1 MTLRRALAAGLVAGL
16 VAAMSVTARAAEP
29 IRREQLTNGLTILV
43 RENPTVPVVAASV
56 MVRVGSRWEREGN
69 TGITNLLQQV
79 MVKGTRSR
87 TALQIAEEA
96 EDIGGSISGSG
107 DIDTSEIRG
116 VALSRHWRR
125 LLELLADVSL
135 RPTLPDREI
144 EGERRSVQSAL
155 KSRADQPFQRAYD
168 AAMER
173 VYGSHAYAL
182 PALGRG
188 TAVARLD
195 RATLLD
201 HYRTFY
207 RAGRTIVSVS
217 GDVSAS
223 EVIAEIR
230 LLFADM
236 SGGDGAVAERGAAP
250 TSAAGRELVTY
261 PAAQAQIMVAYLG
274 PSIAHKDYA
283 AVKVLSV
290 ALGGGMAGRL
300 FTELRDKQGLA
311 YSTGA
316 MNPSRVEPSVLV
328 AYLGTA
334 PTNADRA
341 EEGMLRELGRI
352 AQERVSPEE
361 LARAKSYL
369 LGQFNLDRRTNARLA
384 WYQAFFEAAGVGYDF
399 APRYVRAVEAVTAD
413 DLLRVAQTYLSRPT
427 VVSLRPAAR

>member
-1 MTLRRALAAGLVAGL
+1 MRRGALVVLLALIPALATSAWG
-16 VAAMSVTARAAEP
+16 AEP
-29 IRREQLTNGLTILV
+29 IQRERLANGLTILV

-56 MVRVGSRWEREGN
+56 MVRVGSRWEHEN
-69 TGITNLLQQV
+69 NSGISNLLQQV
-79 MVKGTRSR
+79 LVKGTQSR

-96 EDIGGSISGSG
+96 EDIGGGISASG

-116 VALSRHWRR
+116 AALARHWRR
-125 LLELLADVSL
+125 LLELLADVTL
-135 RPTLPDREI
+135 RPTLPEAEI

-168 AAMER
+168 TAMER
-173 VYGSHAYAL
+173 VYGPHAYAL
-182 PALGRG
+182 PVLGRAA
-188 TAVARLD
+188 AVARLD
-195 RATLLD
+195 RSALLD

-207 RAGRTIVSVS
+207 RAGRIVVSVS
-217 GDVSAS
+217 GDVLAR
-223 EVIAEIR
+223 EVFAEVR
-230 LLFADM
+230 RLFADM
-236 SGGDGAVAERGAAP
+236 PSGDGAVVEPAVAP
-250 TSAAGRELVTY
+250 LSAGGRDLVTH

-274 PSIAHKDYA
+274 PGIAHKDYA

-316 MNPSRVEPSVLV
+316 LNPSRVDQSVLL

-334 PTNADRA
+334 PANADRA
-341 EEGMLRELGRI
+341 EEGMVRELDRMTR
-352 AQERVSPEE
+352 ERVTPEE

-369 LGQFNLDRRTNARLA
+369 LGLFNLDRRTNARLA
-384 WYQAFFEAAGVGYDF
+384 WYQGFFEATGVGYDF
-399 APRYVRAVEAVTAD
+399 AERYVRAVEHVTAED
-413 DLLRVAQTYLSRPT
+413 ILRVAQTYLSRPA